1 MTLSPEHTRGNDSP
15 DHRDESRRCSA
26 CLCTN
31 KSQPAGTI
39 RREYLAV
46 RASKQPTA
54 HPTFRVFEQRQKFIA
69 RHCLKVVNI
78 QIALVAV
85 EGFAVALHV
94 FPACATGRRDEEIA
108 QHVEADGGGAS
119 VEAGCGHRNSEYT
132 RTLPIRLL
140 VCGRVHAECTAVTLA
155 LRTGGRALSADL
167 ENRRWFRDL
176 AHHWAEN
183 RICCLCRSVRRLF
196 LLERSVSWKT
206 RPALSR
212 FTACSRA

>member
-31 KSQPAGTI
+31 KSQPDGTI

-54 HPTFRVFEQRQKFIA
+54 HPTFRVFEQRQNFIA
-69 RHCLKVVNI
+69 RHCLEVVNI

-85 EGFAVALHV
+85 AGFAVALHV
-94 FPACATGRRDEEIA
+94 FPACATGRRDADVA
-108 QHVEADGGGAS
+108 QNIEADGGGAR

-140 VCGRVHAECTAVTLA
+140 VCGRVRAKCSRVTVA
-155 LRTGGRALSADL
+155 LRTNRHRTCNGMGKMTRISLTDSPLRPKSDMLS
-167 ENRRWFRDL
+167 EPV
-176 AHHWAEN
+176 
-183 RICCLCRSVRRLF
+183 RSTVF
-196 LLERSVSWKT
+196 FVERSVSWKT
-206 RPALSR
+206 KPAPSR